1 MVRPPCCDK
10 LNLKRGLWTAQEDA
24 KILAYVSKHGTGNW
38 TAVPKK
44 AGLKRCGKSCR
55 LRWTNYLRPD
65 LKHDSFTPQEEEM
78 IVMLHAAIGS
88 RWSIIAQQLP
98 GRTDNDV
105 KNHWNTKLRKK
116 LSEMGIDPV
125 THKPFSQI
133 LAEYGNIGGLRKPG
147 SRIGSLNKDFKN
159 VTMLKS
165 EPYPCP
171 PQGFPNISSQLVP
184 STTSPQTAPIQDTF
198 LSRNQANNNH
208 SFDLLAELQAIKLV
222 TEVSN
227 CSHNNTHPPPI
238 FLEDSLSSS
247 SSSSPTCS
255 TAAQENSPLDL
266 SWHDFLLDDAFLAAD
281 PQEQEISAEHSSKEF
296 ASQNQNVIQKNE
308 TNKEAAI
315 EECIQAKGTDCEIL
329 SNDFQPSSSSEIS
342 FVEAMLDQEY
352 RMFLDF
358 PNLLEEPFYY

>member
-1 MVRPPCCDK
+1 MV
-10 LNLKRGLWTAQEDA
+10 
-24 KILAYVSKHGTGNW
+24 YV
-38 TAVPKK
+38 
-44 AGLKRCGKSCR
+44 
-55 LRWTNYLRPD
+55 
-65 LKHDSFTPQEEEM
+65 
-78 IVMLHAAIGS
+78 S

-133 LAEYGNIGGLRKPG
+133 LADYGNIRGLQKPG

-159 VTMLKS
+159 ATMLKS
-165 EPYPCP
+165 EPYPSP
-171 PQGFPNISSQLVP
+171 RQGFPNISSQLMP
-184 STTSPQTAPIQDTF
+184 STISSQTATIQDTF
-198 LSRNQANNNH
+198 LGSNQASINNH

-222 TEVSN
+222 TEASN

-247 SSSSPTCS
+247 SSSSPTYS

-266 SWHDFLLDDAFLAAD
+266 SWHEFLLDDAFLPAD
-281 PQEQEISAEHSSKEF
+281 PQEQEIMAEHSLKEF
-296 ASQNQNVIQKNE
+296 ASQNQNVIQQNE
-308 TNKEAAI
+308 TDKEATI
-315 EECIQAKGTDCEIL
+315 EECIKAKGTDCEIL
-329 SNDFQPSSSSEIS
+329 SNDDFQPSSSSEIS

-352 RMFLDF
+352 QMFLDF
-358 PNLLEEPFYY
+358 PNLLEEPFYN